1 MHDDTQPSRIF
12 EMAKSLKDGQFPVRL
27 VADLGYGF
35 GYPLFNFYAPLPY
48 YIGAIFHIGGAGV
61 ITSTKIMFSVAMIAS
76 GITMYLLVCEIAGV
90 LPALLSSVF
99 YIYAPYHAV
108 DLYVR
113 GDIGELYALVF
124 IPLIIL
130 GFIKIIKSKPI
141 TNVTVNRNLLNGMAI
156 SIIGLGGVLLSHN
169 ISGFI
174 TLFFLGI
181 GICILLFFVLMG
193 KLDKR
198 IFITLI
204 ITIILGGGLSA
215 SFTIPALL
223 EKDFTRVSGLTS
235 GGSDFHNHFVFI
247 DQLWNSPWGFG
258 GSGIGRDD
266 GMSFKIGKIHVIL
279 GLISIPWI
287 ALLFLYKRIDRL
299 KLILYMIFLSI
310 LVLSVFLMLE
320 QSRFI
325 WELFPGFPYIQY
337 PWRFLCFV
345 ILSLSVI
352 PSFIFVRMD
361 KKFISALIFIL
372 IISSFVFNAKYFIPQ
387 YYSDIADSS
396 YISPLNLKYKISK
409 ISDEFL
415 PKNFIIPA
423 NEKAVA
429 SNNLSDSTGVR
440 IENRFESTTVKR
452 YIITADNSVDII
464 LNIANFPGWK
474 ASIDGKKTSISDWK
488 GRMKIFMTGGKHKLV
503 LEFSNTPIRL
513 IANTISILSLFLLV
527 YISLFSKGIP
537 KWLKKILLK
546 S

>member
-48 YIGAIFHIGGAGV
+48 YIGAIFHIGGAGA
-61 ITSTKIMFSVAMIAS
+61 ITSAKIMFSIAMIAS
-76 GITMYLLVCEIAGV
+76 GITMYLLVYEIAGV
-90 LPALLSSVF
+90 LPALLSSILYLF
-99 YIYAPYHAV
+99 APYHAV

-124 IPLIIL
+124 IPLVIL
-130 GFIKIIKSKPI
+130 GFIKIFKSKP
-141 TNVTVNRNLLNGMAI
+141 NNDVTVNHNLLNGMII
-156 SIIGLGGVLLSHN
+156 SIIGLGGILFSHN

-181 GICILLFFVLMG
+181 GICLLCLLVLLG
-193 KLDKR
+193 KFDKN
-198 IFITLI
+198 ILI
-204 ITIILGGGLSA
+204 ILIIVILLGGGLSA

-223 EKDFTRVSGLTS
+223 EKDFTRVSGLTG

-266 GMSFKIGKIHVIL
+266 GMSFKIGKINVIL
-279 GLISIPWI
+279 GLMSTPWI
-287 ALLFLYKRIDRL
+287 VLLFLYKRIDRL

-325 WELFPGFPYIQY
+325 WEIFPGFSYVQY

-345 ILSLSVI
+345 ILLLSVI
-352 PSFIFVRMD
+352 PSFIFSRMD
-361 KKFISALIFIL
+361 KKFVSILILIL
-372 IISSFVFNAKYFIPQ
+372 IISTFVFDAKYFLPQ
-387 YYSDIADSS
+387 YYSDIKDSS
-396 YISPLNLKYKISK
+396 YISPINLKYKISK

-429 SNNLSDSTGVR
+429 TNNLSDSSGVK
-440 IENRFESTTVKR
+440 IENRFESTTVKS
-452 YIITADNSVDII
+452 YIIMSDNSADII

-474 ASIDGKKTSISDWK
+474 ASIDGQKTSISDWK
-488 GRMKIFMTGGKHKLV
+488 GRIKIFMNGGIHKLV

-513 IANTISILSLFLLV
+513 IANTISIFSLFLLV
-527 YISLFSKGIP
+527 YISLFSKKIP
-537 KWLKKILLK
+537 KWLKKILLR